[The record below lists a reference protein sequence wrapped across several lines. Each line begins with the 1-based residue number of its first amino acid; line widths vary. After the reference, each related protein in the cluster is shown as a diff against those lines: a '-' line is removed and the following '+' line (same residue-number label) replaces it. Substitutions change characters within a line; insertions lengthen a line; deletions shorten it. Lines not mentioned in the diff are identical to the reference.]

1 MDLLAKVIVILMYYF
16 SVAHVGHS
24 SSSAATPSQVLLPS
38 FHSSLVHF
46 YPFIPLNPKSA
57 QSNTECQK
65 KFKYTGCVLSLLCYF
80 FKSLHKDIQFCFS
93 QQPEQQRKFSALT
106 LLKYR
111 LQQVFFHSLSRIL
124 SEM

>member
-46 YPFIPLNPKSA
+46 YPFIPLNRKSA

-65 KFKYTGCVLSLLCYF
+65 KLKYTGYVLSPTTRAAEE
-80 FKSLHKDIQFCFS
+80 IFCINFIEVQTPAS
-93 QQPEQQRKFSALT
+93 VFPLIIKNT
-106 LLKYR
+106 L
-111 LQQVFFHSLSRIL
+111 
-124 SEM
+124 

>member
-1 MDLLAKVIVILMYYF
+1 MYYF

-80 FKSLHKDIQFCFS
+80 LRASIKIYSFVFPNNQSSKGHFLH
-93 QQPEQQRKFSALT
+93 
-106 LLKYR
+106 
-111 LQQVFFHSLSRIL
+111 
-124 SEM
+124 